1 MYLSLPK
8 TSGVEALD
16 VEAGIR
22 PLNLRREELAIR
34 DIGKIMAKD
43 NIQKIK
49 STFEDWREN
58 AGREMFIS
66 PFGKMYM
73 QMKHRV
79 DIPQF

>member
-1 MYLSLPK
+1 
-8 TSGVEALD
+8 
-16 VEAGIR
+16 
-22 PLNLRREELAIR
+22 
-34 DIGKIMAKD
+34 MAKD

-79 DIPQF
+79 DIPQFGVRAYL